1 MSTIQNK
8 LHCQLAG
15 RNMQRKSEII
25 SILFEKKH
33 THTLLHVFKNLQLN
47 ILNASAKEVTK
58 INLQKNEYVFRKW
71 SMKRICKSMHGHFH
85 HLL

>member
-47 ILNASAKEVTK
+47 ILNANAKEVTK
-58 INLQKNEYVFRKW
+58 KTYKKMNMCFENGE
-71 SMKRICKSMHGHFH
+71 
-85 HLL
+85 

>member
-47 ILNASAKEVTK
+47 ILNANAKEVTEK
-58 INLQKNEYVFRKW
+58 KPTK
-71 SMKRICKSMHGHFH
+71 K
-85 HLL
+85 